1 MVAKLKVVE
10 MVESGRLAWVADS
23 LYMYVIDNIYIL
35 SYVVRVEPLLRL
47 YFFILIYI

>member
-23 LYMYVIDNIYIL
+23 LYMYVNSIEYGD
-35 SYVVRVEPLLRL
+35 R
-47 YFFILIYI
+47 